1 MSKRVGLVHSAA
13 MISILTLLSKGLGFL
28 REIMIAN
35 RYGSGMETD
44 TYFVA
49 MTGTV
54 IIMGTLGAALNTTLI
69 PIFTEIGQKY
79 GKRGKLKYFNNVIN
93 IVLAITLII
102 VALGL
107 VFSPIIM
114 RSIKSWAFWL

>member
-1 MSKRVGLVHSAA
+1 MSKKVGLVHSVA
-13 MISILTLLSKGLGFL
+13 MISILTLISKGLGFL

-35 RYGSGMETD
+35 RFGSGMETD

-69 PIFTEIGQKY
+69 PIFY
-79 GKRGKLKYFNNVIN
+79 
-93 IVLAITLII
+93 
-102 VALGL
+102 
-107 VFSPIIM
+107 
-114 RSIKSWAFWL
+114 